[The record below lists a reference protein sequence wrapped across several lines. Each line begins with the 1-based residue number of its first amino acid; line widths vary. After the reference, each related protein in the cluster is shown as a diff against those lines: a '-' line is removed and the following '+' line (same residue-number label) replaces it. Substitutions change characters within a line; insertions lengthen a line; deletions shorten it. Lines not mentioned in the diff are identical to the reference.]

1 MVFSS
6 LSIFMF
12 CCSTWSLSTVI
23 SLLVAS
29 FLRLRDLGLLG
40 LASPKLTPPF
50 SRTDPRCCIDFF
62 VSAIL
67 LLETVVDRFRP
78 RRLRIFC
85 CSSVYSMLKV
95 FVLNEPF
102 LFGFFLGI
110 WRVFVRPWSTDK
122 GEIQFWVSSALLS
135 LAFIYLLETLS
146 ELER

>member
-29 FLRLRDLGLLG
+29 FLRFRDLLG
-40 LASPKLTPPF
+40 LAIPKLTPPF
-50 SRTDPRCCIDFF
+50 SRTEPRYCIDFF
-62 VSAIL
+62 VSTIL
-67 LLETVVDRFRP
+67 LLVMVVDRLRP

-135 LAFIYLLETLS
+135 LAFIYLLSALS